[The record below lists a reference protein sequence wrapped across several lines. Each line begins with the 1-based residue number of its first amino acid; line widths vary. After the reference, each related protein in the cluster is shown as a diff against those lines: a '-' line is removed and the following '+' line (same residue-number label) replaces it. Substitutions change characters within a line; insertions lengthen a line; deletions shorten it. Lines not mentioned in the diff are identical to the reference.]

1 MLQIEKENKKPA
13 AFHPNKSSTMSNYHS
28 LYSSSQMRYEKPM
41 IGHAA
46 VNRRKNLENID
57 FENARLY

>member
-1 MLQIEKENKKPA
+1 
-13 AFHPNKSSTMSNYHS
+13 
-28 LYSSSQMRYEKPM
+28 MRYEKPM